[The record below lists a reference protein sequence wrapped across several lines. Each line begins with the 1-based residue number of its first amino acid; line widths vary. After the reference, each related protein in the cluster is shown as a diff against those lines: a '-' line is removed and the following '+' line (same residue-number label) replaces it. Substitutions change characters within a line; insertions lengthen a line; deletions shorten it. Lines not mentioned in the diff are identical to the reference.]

1 MAGQGAYIFGCE
13 GTRLTGA
20 EKAFYAKA
28 QPWGFILF
36 ARNVNDPAQLSA
48 LTAEMRD
55 AVGRDAP
62 VLVDQEGGRVQ
73 RLRAPHWRE
82 FLPALDQMQSAN
94 DPLRA
99 QWLRGRLIADD
110 LHRVGIDMNCI
121 PNLDL
126 ARAETHPFLKNRCLG
141 SEPEQVA
148 HAGRALADGSIAG
161 GVLPIM
167 KHMPGHGR
175 SSLDSHHELPRVDT
189 DAATL
194 TAQDFAPF
202 AALSDLPMAMT
213 AHQVFAAYDPDR
225 PATQSPE
232 MVRVMR
238 DEIGFGGLL
247 MTDDISMNALGG
259 DVATR
264 GRASLDAGCDVVL
277 HCNGEM
283 DQMAAV
289 AALGRMTPAAQARA
303 DAALAQRRTADDTDI
318 AAAAAELDA
327 LLAVA

>member
-13 GTRLTGA
+13 GTRLTA
-20 EKAFYAKA
+20 SEKTFFAAA

-36 ARNVNDPAQLSA
+36 ARNVSDPAQLSA
-48 LTAEMRD
+48 LTSELRD

-62 VLVDQEGGRVQ
+62 VMVDQEGGRVQ

-82 FLPALDQMQSAN
+82 FLPALDQMSQAR
-94 DPLRA
+94 DPMRA

-110 LHRVGIDMNCI
+110 LHRVGIDANCI
-121 PNLDL
+121 PGLDL
-126 ARAETHPFLKNRCLG
+126 VRDETHPFLKNRCLG
-141 SEPEQVA
+141 GDPALVA
-148 HAGRALADGSIAG
+148 TAGRALADGSIAG
-161 GVLPIM
+161 GVQPVM

-175 SSLDSHHELPRVDT
+175 SALDTHYDLPTVTT

-194 TAQDFAPF
+194 MAHDFAPF
-202 AALSDLPMAMT
+202 VALADLPMAMT
-213 AHQVFAAYDPDR
+213 AHLIFTAYDPDH
-225 PATQSPE
+225 PATQSAE

-264 GRASLDAGCDVVL
+264 ARASVGAGCDLVL

-283 DQMAAV
+283 GQMRTV
-289 AALGRMTPAAQARA
+289 ADLGPMTPAAQARA
-303 DAALAQRRTADDTDI
+303 DAALALRCPPDDTDI

>member
-20 EKAFYAKA
+20 EKTFFAKS

-94 DPLRA
+94 DPMRA

-110 LHRVGIDMNCI
+110 LNRVGIDMNCI

-126 ARAETHPFLKNRCLG
+126 VRAETHPFLKNRCLG
-141 SEPEQVA
+141 SEPDQVA
-148 HAGRALADGSIAG
+148 RAGRALADGSIAG

-175 SSLDSHHELPRVDT
+175 SALDSHHELPRVDT
-189 DAATL
+189 NAATL

-238 DEIGFGGLL
+238 EEIGFGGLL

-264 GRASLDAGCDVVL
+264 GRASLDAGCDLVL

-289 AALGRMTPAAQARA
+289 ADLGRMTPAAQARA
-303 DAALAQRRTADDTDI
+303 DAALAQRRASDDTDI